1 MKWITVPEEGLSL
14 RDVRRLTERSVNL
27 SAEVEASVSAILKDV
42 RENGDAAVRA
52 LTEKFDG
59 VILSD
64 FRVTEEEIEEAL
76 TLIEPGMLD
85 VLKEAR
91 DNIAA
96 FHQEQKKESW
106 IKEFRPGVRLGEQ
119 YEPIQRVGVYV
130 PGVLA
135 AYPSTVLM
143 DTVPAFVAGCP
154 SVVMTTPPG
163 KDGEVNPNIL
173 AAAYVSGVKEIYKV
187 GGAQGIAMLAYG
199 TETVEPVF
207 KIAGPGNAFVAMAKR
222 LVFGTV
228 GIDMIAG
235 PSEVCCVADG
245 SANPEWI
252 AADLLS
258 QAEHDRRAAV
268 FLITPDADFGKKVEE
283 AMTRQTKERNRKD
296 IIESSIGDYAKAFL
310 CQTPEECFDI
320 VNKIAPEHL
329 EIELPDP
336 EKYLPL
342 VVNAGAIFLGKWTSE
357 PLGDY
362 MAGPNHTL
370 PTSGTAAFS
379 SPLGVYDFMKHSSVE
394 IYNKE
399 AFHAVAPKVMKLA
412 LAEGLDAHAA
422 AVEVRYNEQ

>member
-1 MKWITVPEEGLSL
+1 MEWITVPEKGLSL
-14 RDVRRLTERSVNL
+14 REVRRLTQRSVNL
-27 SAEVEASVSAILKDV
+27 SAEVEASVSAILKNV
-42 RENGDAAVRA
+42 QENGDRA
-52 LTEKFDG
+52 LRELTEKFDG
-59 VILSD
+59 VRLDS
-64 FRVTEEEIEEAL
+64 FRVTEEEVQEAL
-76 TLIEPGMLD
+76 QTVDPEMLAI
-85 VLKEAR
+85 LKEAKE
-91 DNIAA
+91 NITAY
-96 FHQEQKKESW
+96 HKEQIKKSW

-130 PGVLA
+130 PGGLA

-154 SVVMTTPPG
+154 SVAMTTPPG
-163 KDGEVNPNIL
+163 KDGKVNPNIL
-173 AAAYVSGVKEIYKV
+173 AAASVAGVREIYKV

-245 SANPEWI
+245 SADPEWI

-268 FLITPDADFGKKVEE
+268 FLITTDEAFGKKVEK
-283 AMTRQTKERNRKD
+283 AMNRRMKELPRYD
-296 IIESSIGDYAKAFL
+296 IIRSSVGDYAKGFL
-310 CQTPEECFDI
+310 CRDYEQCFQI
-320 VNKIAPEHL
+320 VNHIAPEHL

-336 EKYLPL
+336 EQFLPR
-342 VVNAGAIFLGKWTSE
+342 VVNAGAIFLGPYTSE

-394 IYNKE
+394 IFSKE
-399 AFHAVAPKVMKLA
+399 AFMKTAPKVQKFA
-412 LAEGLDAHAA
+412 LAEGLQAHAA
-422 AVEVRYNEQ
+422 AMEVRYDQ